1 MIGAQATTSSEF
13 NFSQPGVRVPTLLA
27 LRWIAILG
35 QLIALG
41 VITQLFGFPLQM
53 LPALLVIGIS
63 AALNIA
69 LRLFYPVNSFL
80 SGRQAALQLAF
91 DLVQLAM
98 LLYLTGGL
106 TNPFAVLM
114 LVPVTISATLLSLR
128 STLLLFI
135 LAMLCTSVLGLWS
148 LPLPW
153 AAGEQ
158 PLIMPRIYRIGEWV
172 AILVGMAFLT
182 AYAWRVSAEARR
194 RQQALV
200 VTQAALA
207 RAQQMSAV
215 GSLAAAAA
223 HELGSPLGTM
233 TLIAKELKAQLHN
246 DPDFGD
252 DIALLNEQLT
262 RCRDIL
268 AGISKQTVTEEHFRT
283 AALDA
288 VLHEVARPYE
298 SSGKSIAFNLADGSS
313 AIEVERSPELLHGL
327 DNIIANAVRHAH
339 AVVRINASQPRGA
352 LHLSIEDDGPGFP
365 TELLPHLGEP
375 YVAPYGIKPH
385 GMGLGIFISTTL
397 LERIGGKV
405 SFRNPDIGGGAVDI
419 QWRAGA

>member
-1 MIGAQATTSSEF
+1 MIGARPTATSDF
-13 NFSQPGVRVPTLLA
+13 NFTQPGVRVRTLLA
-27 LRWIAILG
+27 LRWIAIAG
-35 QLIALG
+35 QLVALG
-41 VITQLFGFPLQM
+41 VITQLLGFPVQM
-53 LPALLVIGIS
+53 LPALLAIGIS
-63 AALNIA
+63 AALNLG

-80 SGRQAALQLAF
+80 SGRQAAVQLAF
-91 DLVQLAM
+91 DLVQLAV

-128 STLLLFI
+128 STLVLFG
-135 LAMLCTSVLGLWS
+135 LAMLCTTALGLWS

-153 AAGEQ
+153 TAGEQ
-158 PLIMPRIYRIGEWV
+158 PFIMPRIYRIGEWV
-172 AILVGMAFLT
+172 AIFVGMAFLT

-200 VTQAALA
+200 ATQEALA

-233 TLIAKELKAQLHN
+233 TLIARDLQNQLRN

-252 DIALLNEQLT
+252 DIALLNDQLT

-268 AGISKQTVTEEHFRT
+268 AGISKQTVAEEHFRT
-283 AALDA
+283 ATLDA
-288 VLHEVARPYE
+288 LLQEVARPYE
-298 SSGKSIAFNLADGSS
+298 GSGKNIVFNLADGCST
-313 AIEVERSPELLHGL
+313 IDVERSPELLHGL
-327 DNIIANAVRHAH
+327 DNIIANAVRHARST
-339 AVVRINASQPRGA
+339 VRITASQPRSA
-352 LHLSIEDDGPGFP
+352 LRLSIEDDGSGFP
-365 TELLPHLGEP
+365 AELLPHLGEP
-375 YVAPYGIKPH
+375 YVVPYGIKPH
-385 GMGLGIFISTTL
+385 GLGLGIFISITL
-397 LERIGGKV
+397 LERIGAKV
-405 SFRNPDIGGGAVDI
+405 SFRNPEMGGAGVDI